1 LVTHRALAKQKFD
14 DFKSL
19 FLSNFLSG
27 NPASLVLATG
37 DSVEDSEGE
46 FPPEPLKASLLV
58 ATYEKYLAMLSASGV
73 PRDMSNT
80 VVVCDEIQLI
90 GDKNRGQ
97 NVEILL
103 TLLRNA
109 GWRQFV
115 GLSAVLPSRDAHDL
129 ADWLGVQLIMKA
141 TREKHLSYRTAFS
154 VTLCH
159 PGVDP
164 SVAPVVAACG
174 RLCVVESVDLG
185 EALLRYCEGSLS
197 NDQLYRW
204 LATPGQALAADLPF
218 VERV

>member
-1 LVTHRALAKQKFD
+1 
-14 DFKSL
+14 
-19 FLSNFLSG
+19 
-27 NPASLVLATG
+27 
-37 DSVEDSEGE
+37 
-46 FPPEPLKASLLV
+46 
-58 ATYEKYLAMLSASGV
+58 MLSASGV

-141 TREKHLSYRTAFS
+141 TREKHLSYECWSDGKVAQVKTGS
-154 VTLCH
+154 PEVINESTLPSTSSSGVVSALKLLLSGKNH
-159 PGVDP
+159 PYL
-164 SVAPVVAACG
+164 S
-174 RLCVVESVDLG
+174 LC
-185 EALLRYCEGSLS
+185 
-197 NDQLYRW
+197 
-204 LATPGQALAADLPF
+204 F
-218 VERV
+218 V